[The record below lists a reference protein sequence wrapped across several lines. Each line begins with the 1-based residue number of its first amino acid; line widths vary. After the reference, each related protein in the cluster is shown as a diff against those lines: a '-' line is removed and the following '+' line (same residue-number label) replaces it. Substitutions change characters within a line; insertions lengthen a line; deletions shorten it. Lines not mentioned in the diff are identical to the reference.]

1 MIQSANV
8 SDYRIPVCL
17 FAAALCLGWR
27 PAPCEA
33 GGVAGAGARPD
44 SLPQPRSSFVVLP
57 YAYYTPE
64 TKIAFGAGSIYSF
77 RTADCFPD
85 GRPSSLRAAV
95 TYTQLGQIIL
105 ALLPEIYLQKERYYY
120 TGFYGYYRYPD
131 KFWGIGGDTPDSAEE
146 GYRKNDFESSTSLQR
161 RIAPGFY
168 AGALLQYRYMDVD
181 ETAPRGALQAGGIV
195 GSRGGSASGLGVI
208 VRYDTRDHV
217 YQPSAGFYHQC
228 SAVGFGRAIGSDC
241 PFNVLS
247 LDLRMYRSL
256 FGSHV
261 LAFQTYDSFIS
272 GEAPFQM
279 LGLLGGSYWMRGY
292 YLGRYRDRNMITAQV
307 EYRFP
312 VWWRFGAVGF
322 AGAGDVAGDAGK
334 FRIDRLK
341 HSVGCGV
348 RFMFDKREKIN
359 ARLDIGFGS
368 DDNAGVYAMV
378 LEAF

>member
-1 MIQSANV
+1 MFRTIV
-8 SDYRIPVCL
+8 SVCL
-17 FAAALCLGWR
+17 FAAALCLGCGA
-27 PAPCEA
+27 APCEA
-33 GGVAGAGARPD
+33 GPVAGAGARPD

-77 RTADCFPD
+77 RTADAFPD
-85 GRPSSLRAAV
+85 GRPSSLRAAA

-131 KFWGIGGDTPDSAEE
+131 KFWGIGGDTPDGAEE

-161 RIAPGFY
+161 RIAPGIY

-181 ETAPRGALQAGGIV
+181 ETAPRGALQAGGIA

-217 YQPSAGFYHQC
+217 YQPSTGFYHQC
-228 SAVGFGRAIGSDC
+228 SAVGFGRAIGSDYT
-241 PFNVLS
+241 FNLLS

-261 LAFQTYDSFIS
+261 LALQTYDTFIS

-307 EYRFP
+307 EYRLP

-322 AGAGDVAGDAGK
+322 AGVGDVAGDAGK

-348 RFMFDKREKIN
+348 RFMFDTREKIN